1 MSEQKCY
8 NMKTLQVKIQKI
20 KKLLIAV
27 KNVDYNKK
35 LLVLYEK
42 VYK

>member
-1 MSEQKCY
+1 
-8 NMKTLQVKIQKI
+8 MKTLQVKIQKI